1 MRDIKRIKRITNLLC
16 ELWKKN
22 PDYRFY
28 QMLINEGIV
37 PDSQVWFVEDD
48 HVENHIKER
57 IEKNEED
64 GKV

>member
-1 MRDIKRIKRITNLLC
+1 MRELERIKRMTDLLC

-28 QMLINEGIV
+28 QMLINEGII
-37 PDSQVWFVEDD
+37 PDSQMWYIEDD
-48 HVENHIKER
+48 KTEEHLIAR

-64 GKV
+64 GK